1 MYAVVSYRADGD
13 IESPNLYGTPKIETE
28 PVETEDEATLDLFEE
43 MTRIKDQAQR
53 SSIMDPLLFRLT
65 GQIGLKE
72 STWLKLFNLTFIT
85 FKY

>member
-43 MTRIKDQAQR
+43 MTRIKR
-53 SSIMDPLLFRLT
+53 SGAEIINNGSVAVQVDGSNRAERIYMV
-65 GQIGLKE
+65 E
-72 STWLKLFNLTFIT
+72 AV
-85 FKY
+85 